1 MAHIAGSRLP
11 EASFVRAARSCA
23 HEKIVLYCSGG
34 ERSQK
39 TLDFAGIKR
48 NLALNAECKH
58 SLPKSPDCGQIAQG
72 KKPQKSCLNSEN
84 SSCNPLDIC
93 VK

>member
-1 MAHIAGSRLP
+1 VLPLPSFSRT
-11 EASFVRAARSCA
+11 ARSCA
-23 HEKIVLYCSGG
+23 HERIVLYCSGG

-39 TLDFAGIKR
+39 ALDFNRMERKIAKT
-48 NLALNAECKH
+48 AAYT
-58 SLPKSPDCGQIAQG
+58 SLSSQMPDIGQIVQG
-72 KKPQKSCLNSEN
+72 KKPEKSCLNSKN